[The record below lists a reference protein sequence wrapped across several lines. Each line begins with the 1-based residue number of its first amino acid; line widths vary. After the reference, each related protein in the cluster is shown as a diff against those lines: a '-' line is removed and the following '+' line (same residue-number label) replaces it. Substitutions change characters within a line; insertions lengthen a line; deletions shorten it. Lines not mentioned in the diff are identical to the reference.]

1 MHMRTNRS
9 RKIDLASDQLSM
21 HFALA
26 LNLISDHNNFYYAHT
41 KINLW
46 QREKYQKL
54 DHCQMTIM
62 EAVKRLDLLVD
73 ESDPDVSD

>member
-1 MHMRTNRS
+1 M
-9 RKIDLASDQLSM
+9 
-21 HFALA
+21 A